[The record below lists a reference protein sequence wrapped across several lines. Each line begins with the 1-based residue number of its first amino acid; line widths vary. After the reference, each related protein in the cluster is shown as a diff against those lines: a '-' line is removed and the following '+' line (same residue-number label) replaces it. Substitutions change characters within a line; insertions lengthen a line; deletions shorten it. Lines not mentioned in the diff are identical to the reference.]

1 MRLVETSLSLSG
13 TYLGKAIFNNKGQI
27 LLNEGVQLDARLL
40 QRLIEMNIHYLY
52 IQDRKTEDLELH
64 YPISMKLRRK
74 AITSIQKHFDEFE
87 SNRQFS
93 NVLVLE
99 KAAKSLIRIIREI
112 QAEIKDSQ
120 DLLAL
125 LSDVYTYD
133 NYIFTHSLN
142 VTMYS
147 LAIGMKL
154 KLREHELE
162 TLGLGALLHDVGKVK
177 IPEEILMKPER
188 LTDEEFY
195 QIKKHTVEGFELLRN
210 IPSVTLIAA
219 HCAYQHH
226 ERLNGSGYP
235 RGIKGNEI
243 HPFGKIIAVAD
254 VFDAVTTNRIY
265 RQAMLPH
272 EGLEILYSG
281 SGTLYDQKT
290 IEVFRQAVAVYPIGI
305 TVVLNDGRKGVVSRQ
320 NIGLSDRPI
329 VRVLEENGVEVTPYE
344 IDLKTILDIM
354 IVACDTTFKKSSANL
369 R

>member
-13 TYLGKAIFNNKGQI
+13 TYLGKAIFNNKGQT

-74 AITSIQKHFDEFE
+74 AITSIQKHFDEIE

-142 VTMYS
+142 VT
-147 LAIGMKL
+147 
-154 KLREHELE
+154 
-162 TLGLGALLHDVGKVK
+162 
-177 IPEEILMKPER
+177 
-188 LTDEEFY
+188 
-195 QIKKHTVEGFELLRN
+195 
-210 IPSVTLIAA
+210 
-219 HCAYQHH
+219 
-226 ERLNGSGYP
+226 
-235 RGIKGNEI
+235 
-243 HPFGKIIAVAD
+243 
-254 VFDAVTTNRIY
+254 
-265 RQAMLPH
+265 
-272 EGLEILYSG
+272 
-281 SGTLYDQKT
+281 
-290 IEVFRQAVAVYPIGI
+290 
-305 TVVLNDGRKGVVSRQ
+305 
-320 NIGLSDRPI
+320 
-329 VRVLEENGVEVTPYE
+329 
-344 IDLKTILDIM
+344 
-354 IVACDTTFKKSSANL
+354 
-369 R
+369 